1 MDASGPRLV
10 ILTGMSGAGK
20 STALRCFEDLGY
32 FCIDNLPP
40 TLIDTFLKLY
50 NQAPRSDG
58 GVAVVSDIRSGELFR
73 SFAAAVEQLQ
83 AQGVEFELLFIDCED
98 DELVNRFKATRR
110 RPPLGA
116 ELRLE
121 DAVVAERQRMA
132 PLGELATIRIDTSQL
147 TPEQLRQRVLGLFAD
162 ERDGSPLAV
171 TLLSFGFK
179 HGVPADADFVFD
191 TRFLPNPF
199 YIDELRP
206 LDGNDPRVFDYVMR
220 EPDAARFAEQSVS
233 VLRTAFAHYP
243 DVHKSTVLVAV
254 GCTGGKHRSVS
265 IVNYVESLLRKEG
278 LRVNVQHR
286 DLDMP

>member
-1 MDASGPRLV
+1 VPQLV

-50 NQAPRSDG
+50 NQAPRGDG
-58 GVAVVSDIRSGELFR
+58 GVAVVSDIRSGELFTH
-73 SFAAAVEQLQ
+73 FAAAIEHLQ
-83 AQGVEFELLFIDCED
+83 SQGIQFELMFIDCDD

-110 RPPLGA
+110 KPPLGGD
-116 ELRLE
+116 LRLE
-121 DAVVAERQRMA
+121 DAVATERRRLQ
-132 PLGELATIRIDTSQL
+132 PVSELATLRIDTSQL
-147 TPEQLRQRVLGLFAD
+147 TPEQLRQRVLGVFAD
-162 ERDGSPLAV
+162 SREGSPLVV

-179 HGVPADADFVFD
+179 HGLPTDADFVFD

-206 LDGNDPRVFDYVMR
+206 LTGNDPLVFDYVMA
-220 EPDAARFAEQSVS
+220 EPDAVAYAEQLVAA
-233 VLRTAFAHYP
+233 LRIAFARYP
-243 DVHKSTVLVAV
+243 EVHKYTALVAL

-265 IVNYVESLLRKEG
+265 LVNYIGAMLKKAGV
-278 LRVNVQHR
+278 RVSVQHR